1 MKKEELK
8 QFANKLMFDMEDE
21 KYETLSKEFEFIL
34 KEMDKINSFE
44 NLSEVEPMIHPFSV
58 DVELRND
65 EPKELLTTEE
75 ALFNAKDK
83 IGYEIKIPKV
93 VGEE

>member
-8 QFANKLMFDMEDE
+8 ELANKLMFDMNDE
-21 KYETLSKEFEFIL
+21 EYETLSKEFEFIL
-34 KEMDKINSFE
+34 TEMDKISLFE
-44 NLSEVEPMIHPFSV
+44 NLSEVEPMIHPFPV
-58 DVELRND
+58 DVELRDD
-65 EPKELLTTEE
+65 EPKDLLTTEE
-75 ALFNAKDK
+75 ALSNAKEK